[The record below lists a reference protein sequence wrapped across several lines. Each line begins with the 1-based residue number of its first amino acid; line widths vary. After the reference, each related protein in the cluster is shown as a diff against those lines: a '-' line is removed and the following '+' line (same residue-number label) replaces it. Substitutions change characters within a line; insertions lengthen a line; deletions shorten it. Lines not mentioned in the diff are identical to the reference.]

1 MKLFKDILAQVLSKQ
16 DLQIT
21 INDWNMQELIQTL
34 NFTMLGALEQILRSL
49 QDDELSDFECIE
61 EIVEIFEDLGS
72 DCGNRH
78 DFG

>member
-21 INDWNMQELIQTL
+21 INDWNMQELLHTL
-34 NFTMLGALEQILRSL
+34 NFTMLGALEQILLSL

>member
-21 INDWNMQELIQTL
+21 INDWNMQELLQTL
-34 NFTMLGALEQILRSL
+34 NFTMLGALEQILLSL

>member
-16 DLQIT
+16 ELQIT
-21 INDWNMQELIQTL
+21 INDWNMQELLQTL
-34 NFTMLGALEQILRSL
+34 NFTMLGALEQILLSL